1 MNMNG
6 KINEKMKESTDTLC
20 LTTYITILDVID
32 SNSDKKLK
40 LLNNFVI
47 IYKMHLIYLIEN

>member
-20 LTTYITILDVID
+20 LTTYITILD
-32 SNSDKKLK
+32 KKFKLFFIYF
-40 LLNNFVI
+40 LLN
-47 IYKMHLIYLIEN
+47 Y